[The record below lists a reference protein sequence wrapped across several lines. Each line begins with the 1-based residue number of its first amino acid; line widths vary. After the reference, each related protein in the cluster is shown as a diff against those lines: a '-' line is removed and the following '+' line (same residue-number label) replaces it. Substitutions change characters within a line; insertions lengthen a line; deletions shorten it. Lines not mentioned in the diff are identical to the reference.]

1 MDDDSSQKRDTSAHL
16 SLLQANANEHHYHRG
31 FVTPPKQS
39 EAAFV
44 PQRVKTPGV
53 LEIASSCVLEEEDD
67 RGDIPPPPGGAGAG
81 EQIVYSLGHTAAHS

>member
-44 PQRVKTPGV
+44 PQRVKTPEV
-53 LEIASSCVLEEEDD
+53 LEIASSCVLEEDD
-67 RGDIPPPPGGAGAG
+67 RVDTPPPGGAGAG